1 MSVSFRGVLF
11 TPVLALNKA
20 NSRRKVV
27 PQVITLTFADN
38 DTLPDFIVKAAE
50 RHGITPEMFIKRILN
65 ESVDEFRPPVKD
77 ASEFNNLDAFLKG
90 NGYRK

>member
-1 MSVSFRGVLF
+1 MSSSVHGVPS
-11 TPVLALNKA
+11 TPVLALTKA

-38 DTLPDFIVKAAE
+38 DTLPDFIEKAAAH
-50 RHGITPEMFIKRILN
+50 HGITPEMFIKRVLN
-65 ESVDEFRPPVKD
+65 ESVDEFRPPVID